1 MGTLERTL
9 GSNLGFFERHFSHS
23 IRVTNTSWILHDVLI
38 LKTVSYTGF
47 TILQRSGKWEDQD
60 VCFQLANRKRELG
73 L

>member
-9 GSNLGFFERHFSHS
+9 GSNLGFLKDIFSHS

-47 TILQRSGKWEDQD
+47 TTLQRSGKWED
-60 VCFQLANRKRELG
+60 
-73 L
+73 